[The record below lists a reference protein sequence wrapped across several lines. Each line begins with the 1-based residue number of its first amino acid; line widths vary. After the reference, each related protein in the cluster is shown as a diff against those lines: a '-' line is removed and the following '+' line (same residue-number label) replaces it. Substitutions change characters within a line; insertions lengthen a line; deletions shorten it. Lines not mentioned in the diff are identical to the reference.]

1 MNQMVDITKIISSKN
16 TFALRMNHVV
26 DFLKSKDIPLEKFRA
41 VEIFGGI
48 GKTDAVLTK
57 NVKTFEI
64 WEIDQKLKPQL
75 EKRFPNAKI
84 KICDSIKILNK
95 SQKIGKFDLILIDN
109 PMSVFGT
116 KKNSH
121 EYCEHFDIIKN
132 IENLMDKEA
141 IVIFLVNKKP
151 FFAKKLKKRN
161 ILWRKRRQEFYGNV
175 DTNNMSVQFLTSF
188 YTELFRSLGLMTIFV
203 NSIPRHNPHLDYFIF
218 MLRKNDIK
226 YGDSLK
232 TLDWIS
238 LDPLFSRNQ

>member
-1 MNQMVDITKIISSKN
+1 MNQMKDITKIISSKN

-26 DFLKSKDIPLEKFRA
+26 DFLKSKDVPLEKFRA

-116 KKNSH
+116 KKNSY

-132 IENLMDKEA
+132 IDKLIDKEA

-151 FFAKKLKKRN
+151 FFSKKLKKKN
-161 ILWRKRRQEFYGNV
+161 ILWRKRRHEFYGNV

-188 YTELFRSLGLMTIFV
+188 YTELFMSLRLMTIFV

-218 MLRKNDIK
+218 LLRKNYK
-226 YGDSLK
+226 SNKDSLK
-232 TLDWIS
+232 TMDWVS
-238 LDPLFSRNQ
+238 LYPLLSKK